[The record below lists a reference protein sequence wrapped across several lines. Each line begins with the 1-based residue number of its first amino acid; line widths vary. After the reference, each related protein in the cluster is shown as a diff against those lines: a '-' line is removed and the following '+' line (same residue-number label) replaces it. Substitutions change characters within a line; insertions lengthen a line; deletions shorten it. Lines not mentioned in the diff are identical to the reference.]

1 MNQGQGPW
9 KANTCHHSDW
19 LTCHGFRM
27 LEAAQRPLPVT
38 PSALIRGAKN
48 FRHATE
54 RHHARLLDRVVV
66 KGLSNIA
73 DHEGQYLRRV
83 KSSPSLSAVKQLI
96 VSPGSICRSSLAR
109 CAREAWPKCKA
120 SNFPRQVAQFL
131 DKVWK
136 APARKKLMHAAT
148 PKPMT
153 TWHDVENSSEQHH
166 HSPPFPMLHLTSKS
180 FFREVV
186 ASTWNYSTRDEKLV
200 FQLKSVRLSS
210 SCSTFAWNAQ
220 GCLSHQRAQSHRCK
234 RRAPSL
240 PAHCE
245 GRVNGMVSINVGRL
259 ALVSNNFCFF
269 TI

>member
-27 LEAAQRPLPVT
+27 LEAA

-54 RHHARLLDRVVV
+54 RHHARLLDRVGM

-153 TWHDVENSSEQHH
+153 TWHDAENSSEQHH
-166 HSPPFPMLHLTSKS
+166 HSPPFPVLHLTSKS
-180 FFREVV
+180 FFGEVV
-186 ASTWNYSTRDEKLV
+186 ASTWNYSKRDEKLV
-200 FQLKSVRLSS
+200 FWTQICQAKLKLVKVAPPSPGTPREVLA
-210 SCSTFAWNAQ
+210 T
-220 GCLSHQRAQSHRCK
+220 
-234 RRAPSL
+234 RAPKAIDASVERRRCQPIAKDESMEWFL
-240 PAHCE
+240 
-245 GRVNGMVSINVGRL
+245 
-259 ALVSNNFCFF
+259 
-269 TI
+269 